1 MQKLITIPFDDD
13 REEDMRVRE
22 HLTQYFENGWKVI
35 QLVPVGAGV
44 GTGDEVSST
53 YVAGWLAVLLEKV

>member
-22 HLTQYFENGWKVI
+22 HLTQYLENGWQVI
-35 QLVPVGAGV
+35 QMISLGAGV
-44 GTGDEVSST
+44 GTGDEGSST
-53 YVAGWLAVLLEKV
+53 YVAGWLVVLLEKV